1 MKTYWTS
8 WLKVTGLTKILINQ
22 LICKV
27 TNWWIKPDFTAA
39 VATISLALFLA
50 PMLAFGPWLQQL
62 IFGVLQSDATT
73 IYNSVY
79 GNAIVKFPSLSD
91 FLLIGFELPYWA
103 MSLLISAVALQ
114 SNNLRVILTRFI
126 VVSFLILFCWDLIIA
141 VQTDEFSTHF
151 IIENLIAD
159 FIGSILLGLIY
170 TAVIVGAEFVF
181 NYAHGTVNARTS
193 FATVYVLLSA
203 LIVPIFLYYACRLIL
218 NPTPV
223 NVEITL
229 GKPASGFYG
238 KSDTQSTDASYSGSI
253 LPLVSDSADA
263 HWYTEGGN
271 GLKLNWE
278 SQAKDV
284 IFDAELSVKS
294 SCSMSEHTEEVFGAG
309 HKNLQGLK
317 KLELWIDG
325 GGTTLNLNAD
335 RQAVGTF
342 SLQMDNSMFWIDQE
356 SDHES
361 MKITHFTDEKAELE
375 FTPSDK
381 VFTSSILIP
390 LIKNH
395 NNIINL
401 EPRSIKITVEDKL
414 ETATF
419 LPDECKKNSDIT
431 SSNADMLVPEVTI
444 AVKISKRETHSN
456 LNSLQPLRFTAKGGK
471 GWLSVSNISAKQLER
486 TNINPLSAILIQ
498 TPVESI
504 RVDGIE
510 RDSGKL
516 DAIAVLG
523 AELKG
528 AFRQGNLILIGEV
541 KYLWS
546 GPNRWSP
553 TRWERLDWTIKALLI
568 SMLSLLL
575 GPYAQ
580 FLFKRLN
587 NNDPIHWLYKNIIS

>member
-1 MKTYWTS
+1 LKTYWTS
-8 WLKVTGLTKILINQ
+8 WFKVTGIKKKLINQ
-22 LICKV
+22 LINKI
-27 TNWWIKPDFTAA
+27 TNWWIKQDLTSAL
-39 VATISLALFLA
+39 ATICLTLFVA
-50 PMLAFGPWLQQL
+50 PMLAFGPLLQQL
-62 IFGVLQSDATT
+62 IFGVLQSDAMT

-79 GNAIVKFPSLSD
+79 GNTIIEFPSLSD

-126 VVSFLILFCWDLIIA
+126 VVSFLTMFCWDLIIG
-141 VQTDEFSTHF
+141 VQTGEFSTHF

-159 FIGSILLGLIY
+159 VIGSILLGIIY

-181 NYAHGTVNARTS
+181 NYAHGTVNSRTS
-193 FATVYVLLSA
+193 FATIYVLVSA

-238 KSDTQSTDASYSGSI
+238 KSNIQSTDASYSGSI
-253 LPLVSDSADA
+253 LPIVSDSAYA
-263 HWYTEGGN
+263 NWYTEGGN
-271 GLKLNWE
+271 GLKLIWE

-284 IFDAELSVKS
+284 IFDAELSVNS
-294 SCSMSEHTEEVFGAG
+294 SCSTSEQTEEVFRAG
-309 HKNLQGLK
+309 RKNLQGLK
-317 KLELWIDG
+317 KLELWVDG
-325 GGTTLNLNAD
+325 GGSTLNLNAD
-335 RQAVGTF
+335 RQAVGIF
-342 SLQMDNSMFWIDQE
+342 SIQMDSSMFWIDQE

-361 MKITHFTDEKAELE
+361 MKITHFTNEKAELE
-375 FTPSDK
+375 FTTYDK
-381 VFTSSILIP
+381 VFTSSIRIL

-395 NNIINL
+395 NDIINL
-401 EPRSIKITVEDKL
+401 EPRTIKIMVENKIETV
-414 ETATF
+414 TF
-419 LPDECKKNSDIT
+419 LPDECMKHLD
-431 SSNADMLVPEVTI
+431 SSSSIGDMQVPEVTI
-444 AVKISKRETHSN
+444 DVKISKRETHSN
-456 LNSLQPLRFTAKGGK
+456 LNSFQPFRFTAKGGN
-471 GWLSVSNISAKQLER
+471 GWLSVSNIRTKQLER
-486 TNINPLSAILIQ
+486 TNITPLSAILIQ
-498 TPVESI
+498 TPVKSI
-504 RVDGIE
+504 RVDSIE

-516 DAIAVLG
+516 DAIAALG
-523 AELKG
+523 AELRG

-546 GPNRWSP
+546 GQNRWSP

-575 GPYAQ
+575 GPYTQ

-587 NNDPIHWLYKNIIS
+587 NNDPIHWLYKKTIP

>member
-1 MKTYWTS
+1 LKAFWTS
-8 WLKVTGLTKILINQ
+8 WLKVIGLIKRLINQ

-27 TNWWIKPDFTAA
+27 TNWWIKQDLTAA
-39 VATISLALFLA
+39 VATICLALFVA

-62 IFGVLQSDATT
+62 TFGVLQSDATT

-79 GNAIVKFPSLSD
+79 GNTIIKFPSISD

-126 VVSFLILFCWDLIIA
+126 VISFLTLCCWDLIIA
-141 VQTDEFSTHF
+141 VQTGEFSTHF
-151 IIENLIAD
+151 VIENLIAN
-159 FIGSILLGLIY
+159 FIGSILLGIIF

-181 NYAHGTVNARTS
+181 NYAHGTVNSRTS
-193 FATVYVLLSA
+193 LATVYVLVSA
-203 LIVPIFLYYACRLIL
+203 LIAPIFLYYACRLIL

-229 GKPASGFYG
+229 GKTASGYYG
-238 KSDTQSTDASYSGSI
+238 KSDTQSTDTSYSGSI
-253 LPLVSDSADA
+253 LPIVSDSADA
-263 HWYTEGGN
+263 NWYTEGGN

-284 IFDAELSVKS
+284 IFDAELSVSS
-294 SCSMSEHTEEVFGAG
+294 SCSMPKQTEEVFGAG

-325 GGTTLNLNAD
+325 GGTNLNLNAD
-335 RQAVGTF
+335 RQAVGIF
-342 SLQMDNSMFWIDQE
+342 SLLMDSSMFWIDQE
-356 SDHES
+356 SDLES
-361 MKITHFTDEKAELE
+361 IKITHFTNEKAELE
-375 FTPSDK
+375 FIPSDK
-381 VFTSSILIP
+381 VFMSSIRIP

-395 NNIINL
+395 NSIISL
-401 EPRSIKITVEDKL
+401 EPRSIKIMAEDKL
-414 ETATF
+414 ETVTF
-419 LPDECKKNSDIT
+419 LPDECVKHSDIG
-431 SSNADMLVPEVTI
+431 SSNGDMQVPEVNI
-444 AVKISKRETHSN
+444 VVKASKRETLSN
-456 LNSLQPLRFTAKGGK
+456 LNSLQPLRFTAKGGN
-471 GWLSVSNISAKQLER
+471 GWLSVSNISATQLER

-498 TPVESI
+498 TPVQSI
-504 RVDGIE
+504 RVDSIE

-516 DAIAVLG
+516 DAIAALG

-546 GPNRWSP
+546 GSNRWSP

-568 SMLSLLL
+568 SILSLLL
-575 GPYAQ
+575 GPYAK

-587 NNDPIHWLYKNIIS
+587 NNDPIHWLYKKIIS